1 MTKTNR
7 NPRKALDDIAASIKK
22 LSLYLENSEVEGR
35 HLTATEIHT
44 IASKLQTHVEELLA
58 ASKDLQDDQS
68 DS

>member
-1 MTKTNR
+1 MTKTKGNH
-7 NPRKALDDIAASIKK
+7 RKALEDIAASIKK
-22 LSLYLENSEVEGR
+22 LSLYLENSEAQGR

-58 ASKDLQDDQS
+58 ASKALRDDQS

>member
-7 NPRKALDDIAASIKK
+7 NPRKVLDDIAASIKK
-22 LSLYLENSEVEGR
+22 LGLHLENSEIEGR

-58 ASKDLQDDQS
+58 ASKSLRDDQS